1 MPNILSIRVQCFSV
15 VVTSSDLFVLRC
27 RPSVPVAE
35 MRACMWL
42 HNTSDDDRRLGQID
56 LWEKLSRWL
65 HNTSDDDRRLG
76 QTDLFG
82 KLSQWDTRAFLKSL
96 AFWTGGPSGKD
107 EALGVD
113 RPFGKDEP
121 LGVDRPFGKDE
132 PLREVCLLGRC
143 VTGKYGCVDVWNT
156 VGISRR

>member
-1 MPNILSIRVQCFSV
+1 
-15 VVTSSDLFVLRC
+15 
-27 RPSVPVAE
+27 
-35 MRACMWL
+35 MWL

-65 HNTSDDDRRLG
+65 HNTSDDNRRLG
-76 QTDLFG
+76 QTDLLG

-121 LGVDRPFGKDE
+121 L
-132 PLREVCLLGRC
+132 REVCLLGRC
-143 VTGKYGCVDVWNT
+143 VTGKYGCVDVCNT